1 MAKKTQPDYF
11 NCERV
16 CNTCESPFGE
26 LTECTTKKHQGKHL
40 SEVDRQERTGFSHKS
55 CFYVETGKYCYY
67 VYRAT
72 GISALSEVELYY
84 LQQNK
89 TMIDSLFPAKTDEEL
104 RLYGN
109 LVKLIN
115 VVDALLRSKEE
126 NKLAEDVLF

>member
-11 NCERV
+11 NCETV
-16 CNTCESPFGE
+16 CINCNSLFGE
-26 LTECTTKKHQGKHL
+26 IIEHTIKRHPDRVLADQGADTRI
-40 SEVDRQERTGFSHKS
+40 SFSHQS

-67 VYRAT
+67 VYRGT

-115 VVDALLRSKEE
+115 VVDSLLRSKEE
-126 NKLAEDVLF
+126 NKLVEDVLF